1 MTLPI
6 LSAADDGFCN
16 KQARASRD
24 ALPSPSPRPRAICS
38 DLPSSS
44 PSYRVAPIILRYQ
57 RTAHTEV
64 AQRSFLAST
73 TAAVEDGLIHHV
85 VAFRRSSCLGRL
97 RMRTLYIRSNRF
109 EVPHS

>member
-6 LSAADDGFCN
+6 LSAADDGFCH
-16 KQARASRD
+16 KQAREPTLFSRLLRALEPFALICLLPLPAT
-24 ALPSPSPRPRAICS
+24 ALPQLFFAIKE
-38 DLPSSS
+38 
-44 PSYRVAPIILRYQ
+44 RRILKG
-57 RTAHTEV
+57 

-73 TAAVEDGLIHHV
+73 TAAVEHGLIHHV

-97 RMRTLYIRSNRF
+97 RMRTLCIRSNRF